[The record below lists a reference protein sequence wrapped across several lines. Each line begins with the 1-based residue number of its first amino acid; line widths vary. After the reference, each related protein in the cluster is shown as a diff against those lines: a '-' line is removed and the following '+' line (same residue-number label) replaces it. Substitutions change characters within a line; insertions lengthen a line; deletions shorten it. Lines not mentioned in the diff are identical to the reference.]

1 MIPMI
6 SFGSLAQWVVGAF
19 AIGCLAGGG
28 FVLWLYNRDSKKK

>member
-19 AIGCLAGGG
+19 AIGWLAGAG
-28 FVLWLYNRDSKKK
+28 FVLWLYKRDSKKK